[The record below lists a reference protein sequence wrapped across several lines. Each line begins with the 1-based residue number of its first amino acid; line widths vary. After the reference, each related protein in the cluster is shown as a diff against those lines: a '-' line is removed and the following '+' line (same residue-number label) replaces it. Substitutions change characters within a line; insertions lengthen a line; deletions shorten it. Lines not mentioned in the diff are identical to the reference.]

1 MRAMPLKKDEKGE
14 PIGAICINACA
25 DLEELDEALALVVAG
40 QPEPQRVTVLICP
53 DCQYMEL
60 YYGA

>member
-1 MRAMPLKKDEKGE
+1 MPLIKDEKGE
-14 PIGAICINACA
+14 PINAECINKCGA
-25 DLEELDEALALVVAG
+25 LEELDEPIAMVVVG
-40 QPEPQRVTVLICP
+40 EKDPQRVTVLICP

>member
-1 MRAMPLKKDEKGE
+1 MPLVKDENGK
-14 PIGAICINACA
+14 PINAECLNRCGG
-25 DLEELDEALALVVAG
+25 LEELDEPIAMIVVG
-40 QPEPQRVTVLICP
+40 ERDPQRVTVLICP